1 MLLIDIGIVFM
12 LIVLVVGGSLG
23 MAVGIFTMR
32 DIARELGKNC
42 ATTKETN

>member
-12 LIVLVVGGSLG
+12 LIVLVVGGSIG
-23 MAVGIFTMR
+23 MATGILTMR